1 MSIKFNKQSIK
12 NAYNQGQKV
21 ASNIKQK
28 AEEFI
33 QKADMAINPPKLEV
47 LKNKMTEEQ
56 RSYLLKSAKAG
67 YAKRNS
73 RPDYDIDMIFTT
85 ALEKELQTATKKAQ
99 KATDA
104 YNKFKAKQDAAQAA
118 FERLNGLNK

>member
-56 RSYLLKSAKAG
+56 RNYVLKSAKAG

-85 ALEKELQTATKKAQ
+85 ALEKELQAATEKAQ